1 MSVTW
6 NCILPLSDTDKVP
19 KQTLAVDLLTISNSQ
34 KMGRV
39 GRVGRA
45 APSFLYGGSH
55 HNGEV
60 TVTIPTLLDWK
71 AVRSPPPLLPVRI
84 TDVRLSPKVCWHQ
97 ERKFEW
103 PENPC
108 SYLKRKECNCNFLFI
123 RDMNVYVIHTSVFFL
138 KGQIHDKA
146 RVRSWLSLIFLNQ

>member
-1 MSVTW
+1 M
-6 NCILPLSDTDKVP
+6 
-19 KQTLAVDLLTISNSQ
+19 DLLTISNSQ
-34 KMGRV
+34 KIGRA

-55 HNGEV
+55 HKGEV

-71 AVRSPPPLLPVRI
+71 AVRSPPLPLLPVRI

-138 KGQIHDKA
+138 KGPNSNLFCFFF
-146 RVRSWLSLIFLNQ
+146 RSKTVTGRKGHRILDGFRLKTQNISSV